1 MRVKNV
7 TRRPPSIRSAREG
20 FDRGNRLAARVILSD
35 MAEYGGEGSLPV
47 TWARMIETKQA
58 RRIEGPLFQQAGQ
71 RYGRRAA

>member
-1 MRVKNV
+1 
-7 TRRPPSIRSAREG
+7 
-20 FDRGNRLAARVILSD
+20 LAARVILSD